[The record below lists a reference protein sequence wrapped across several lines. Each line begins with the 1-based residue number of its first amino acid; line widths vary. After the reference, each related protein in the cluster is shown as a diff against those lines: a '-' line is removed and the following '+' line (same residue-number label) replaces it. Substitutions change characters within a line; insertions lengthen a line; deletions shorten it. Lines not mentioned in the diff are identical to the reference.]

1 MPVASLT
8 HADVSSAGYRNC
20 TDGVFSSSTS
30 VSLTSSVAATAAVSA
45 GQFVTINGSRG
56 HYAID
61 APSGAAGSSLDYAE
75 AVVAF
80 TAGHAVTAIQHEIDL
95 TLSTAAAAQSSA
107 ATAASQSTAAAVS
120 AASADT
126 KLSAGRLSRI
136 DRLPDIVA
144 GGSGGVAIVG
154 SEMALPTATLTALFS
169 DADTAALI
177 TSITGLF
184 DNAGDLPIQTIAAQA
199 AAATVNALVANGT
212 FTTLVSD
219 ASAGKIAAQSAD
231 GKLTA
236 GRLGKLDS
244 LTFTTPNVVDASGA
258 GGGGGGGDWTNTE
271 KAQIRYQLGI
281 DGTATAPTA
290 PVTDPV
296 VITPSDTGK
305 TTLYAL
311 CVDRRGAAKSGVVV
325 HCWLAG
331 TRPAGSGIIADNLA
345 ETFTSGVNGVVQ
357 IPDRMLGFSY
367 AVSVNSAENPVI
379 VRISP
384 NAGGTTA
391 IPDLIS

>member
-1 MPVASLT
+1 MLLTRDPDTLLLKDADSDPTVA
-8 HADVSSAGYRNC
+8 VRKNGSAVGDSVTVTKRSATVGIYDCSYNPAGEVEGDSFTLQESATVTGTVTGSETYDNSFSVRVVAVERG
-20 TDGVFSSSTS
+20 TDGANT
-30 VSLTSSVAATAAVSA
+30 TAPDNASA
-45 GQFVTINGSRG
+45 F
-56 HYAID
+56 
-61 APSGAAGSSLDYAE
+61 
-75 AVVAF
+75 
-80 TAGHAVTAIQHEIDL
+80 
-95 TLSTAAAAQSSA
+95 AAAA
-107 ATAASQSTAAAVS
+107 S
-120 AASADT
+120 AASADA
-126 KLSAGRLSRI
+126 KLTAGRLSRV

-144 GGSGGVAIVG
+144 GGSGGLAIVG

-169 DADTAALI
+169 DADVAALI

-212 FTTLVSD
+212 FATLVAD
-219 ASAGKIAAQSAD
+219 ASAGKIAAQSSD

-244 LTFTTPNVVDASGA
+244 LTFTTPNVVDASGG
-258 GGGGGGGDWTNTE
+258 GGGGGGGDWTNDE

>member
-1 MPVASLT
+1 MTVT
-8 HADVSSAGYRNC
+8 KRSATVGIYDCSYNPAGEVEGDAY
-20 TDGVFSSSTS
+20 TLEESATVTGTTTGSATYSSTFE
-30 VSLTSSVAATAAVSA
+30 VRAFAVERGTNGANTTAPDNASA
-45 GQFVTINGSRG
+45 
-56 HYAID
+56 
-61 APSGAAGSSLDYAE
+61 L
-75 AVVAF
+75 
-80 TAGHAVTAIQHEIDL
+80 
-95 TLSTAAAAQSSA
+95 AAAN
-107 ATAASQSTAAAVS
+107 S
-120 AASADT
+120 AASADA
-126 KLSAGRLSRI
+126 KLTAGRLSRV
-136 DRLPDIVA
+136 DRLPDINA
-144 GGSGGVAIVG
+144 GASGGLAIVG

-212 FTTLVSD
+212 FSTLVSD

-258 GGGGGGGDWTNTE
+258 GGGGGGDWTNTE